1 MLSHDRG
8 AWLGVQCNRMSVAFR
23 KIRRD
28 LWKNKGRT
36 LLVVMTIAVIPS
48 LVASWL
54 PARGATRISVRES
67 LAYE

>member
-1 MLSHDRG
+1 M
-8 AWLGVQCNRMSVAFR
+8 GVQCNRMSVAFR
-23 KIRRD
+23 KIWCD

-36 LLVVMTIAVIPS
+36 LLVVMTIAVILS

>member
-1 MLSHDRG
+1 
-8 AWLGVQCNRMSVAFR
+8 VSVAFR
-23 KIRRD
+23 KIWRD

-36 LLVVMTIAVIPS
+36 LLVVMTIAVILS